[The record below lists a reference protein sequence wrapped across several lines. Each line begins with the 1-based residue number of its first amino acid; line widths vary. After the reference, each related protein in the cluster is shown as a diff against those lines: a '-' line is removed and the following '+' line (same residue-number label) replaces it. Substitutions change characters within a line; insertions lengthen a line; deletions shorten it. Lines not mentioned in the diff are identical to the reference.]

1 MTEAEWESCTIP
13 MRMLEFL
20 GEGASDRKLRLF
32 ACACCRRFLD
42 LLPDDDVR
50 SALDT
55 AERFA
60 DGMASLAELQEAR
73 RVAYGAYVEF
83 SDTDA
88 SGQFRGWESASLAVA
103 GACWTEAEGR
113 DAGLLDVVD
122 NTFGLARSER
132 CRSFTNPRIERRRQC
147 RDLRDLFGNP
157 FRPITFEPNWITS
170 EAAGLALAIDRDR
183 AFDRMPILGDAL
195 EAAGCDLD
203 PVLSHCRSRHNHIRG
218 CWVVDS
224 ILGRS

>member
-1 MTEAEWESCTIP
+1 MTEADWQWCTIP

-20 GEGASDRKLRLF
+20 GAEASDRKLRLF

-42 LLPDDDVR
+42 LLPDDRVR
-50 SALDT
+50 SSLET

-60 DGMASLAELQEAR
+60 DGMASLAELQEAQ

-83 SDTDA
+83 SDTDG

-103 GACWTEAEGR
+103 GACWTEVNGR
-113 DAGLLDVVD
+113 DAGLSDVVD
-122 NTFGLARSER
+122 NTLGLARAER
-132 CRSFTNPRIERRRQC
+132 CRSFTNPRLERRRQSS
-147 RDLRDLFGNP
+147 DLRDLFGNP
-157 FRPITFEPNWITS
+157 FRPTVFEPEWITP
-170 EAAGLALAIDRDR
+170 EAAELAQTIDRDR

-195 EAAGCDLD
+195 EVAGCDRT
-203 PVLSHCRSRHNHIRG
+203 PILSHCRSRLNHARG